1 MSRKAPLFSSAAAP
15 GSPGAGEPALLAVG
29 KLRRPH
35 GVHGEMLME
44 VLTDFPERLRPGIT
58 LFLAAEQPPLT
69 LNAIRSHN
77 AGLLVMIDGI
87 HTPEEAGLL
96 RNQVV
101 FVKTAGLPSLPEG
114 EYYHHQLINLQ
125 VVTTQGQALGQV
137 VEILETR
144 ANDVLVV
151 RAESGPEILIPMVE
165 PFIQEVHLAQGE
177 LVVSLIP
184 GMLPG
189 EES

>member
-1 MSRKAPLFSSAAAP
+1 MSRKGLFFSPAAAA
-15 GSPGAGEPALLAVG
+15 GSPGAAEPALLAVG

-35 GVHGEMLME
+35 GVRGEMLME

-58 LFLAAEQPPLT
+58 LFLDAEQPPLT
-69 LNAIRSHN
+69 LNAIRKHN
-77 AGLLVMIDGI
+77 DGLLVMIDGI

-96 RNQVV
+96 RNQVL
-101 FVKTAGLPSLPEG
+101 FVKTADRPSLPDG
-114 EYYHHQLINLQ
+114 EYYHHQLISLQ
-125 VVTTQGQALGQV
+125 VVTAQGQTLGQV

-165 PFIQEVHLAQGE
+165 PFIQEVPLAQGE

-184 GMLPG
+184 LMLPG
-189 EES
+189 DES